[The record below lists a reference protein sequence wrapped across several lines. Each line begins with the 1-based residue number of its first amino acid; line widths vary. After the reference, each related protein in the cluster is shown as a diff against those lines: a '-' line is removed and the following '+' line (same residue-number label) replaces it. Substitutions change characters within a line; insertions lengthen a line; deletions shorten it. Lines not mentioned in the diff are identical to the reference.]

1 MPPKQVDI
9 STLDPRQLQSIHEQI
24 ENEINNLV
32 QSSVA
37 LQRAAG
43 EYGNSGRALQQLSEQ
58 KEDQPMLLPLTS
70 AVYVSGKLA
79 SHDSILL
86 DIGTGYYAERSP
98 EEGVDYCKRKVNMLK
113 ENLDK
118 IGQMVKDKQQQLT
131 MIGQMVQSK
140 IQAAQSPASQSQ

>member
-24 ENEINNLV
+24 ENEINNLA

-58 KEDQPMLLPLTS
+58 Q
-70 AVYVSGKLA
+70 
-79 SHDSILL
+79 
-86 DIGTGYYAERSP
+86 TGM
-98 EEGVDYCKRKVNMLK
+98 C
-113 ENLDK
+113 
-118 IGQMVKDKQQQLT
+118 
-131 MIGQMVQSK
+131 
-140 IQAAQSPASQSQ
+140 